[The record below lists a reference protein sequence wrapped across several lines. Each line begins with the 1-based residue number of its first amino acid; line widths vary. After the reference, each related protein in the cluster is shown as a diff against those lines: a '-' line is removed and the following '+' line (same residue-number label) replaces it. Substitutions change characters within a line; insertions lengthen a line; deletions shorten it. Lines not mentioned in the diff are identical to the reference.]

1 MDRWLD
7 GCLESLIDCWFDAW
21 IVGSLVRW
29 FVGSMNKIIFGSL
42 VRLIY
47 RHIFRHIHEGYV
59 TFADLALSGLIP
71 ADFAP
76 FFARFGFVYSLARNI
91 CCKGLGKDRKKCL
104 FSSISKLTV

>member
-1 MDRWLD
+1 MLRKFDR
-7 GCLESLIDCWFDAW
+7 
-21 IVGSLVRW
+21 SLVRCMDRW